1 MRRIH
6 SVVLICLAGVS
17 CYRVPEPD
25 CGFICGAGNSC
36 PTDYTCG
43 SDTICHRIGALAST
57 VCVHDAGS
65 LDSPI
70 LSPMVVATT
79 PSDGAS
85 GVSRT
90 APITATAN
98 QSLVADTVSTLSFLV
113 ATSAGVQLPG
123 VVDYDDSTLT
133 MTFTPASELP
143 AGATLSAQVT
153 ATITSTMTAPLMP
166 LTWTFT
172 TIDNQPPMLA
182 SSSPLANAVN
192 VPDNATIVVA
202 FSEPVTGVD
211 GTSFTVTAGAPIA
224 GVVSGSGASYSFTP
238 SLVLPAAS
246 VVTVSLSGSI
256 MDLAGNSLLPVQF
269 MFTTL

>member
-1 MRRIH
+1 MRQIH
-6 SVVLICLAGVS
+6 SVVLICLAVVS

-36 PTDYTCG
+36 PDDYTCG

-57 VCVHDAGS
+57 VCVRNDGGLDA
-65 LDSPI
+65 PI
-70 LSPMVVATT
+70 LSPMVVSEV

-98 QSLVADTVSTLSFLV
+98 QSLIASTVTTSSFLV
-113 ATSAGVQLPG
+113 LTSAGVQLPG

-133 MTFTPASELP
+133 MTFTPAGELP
-143 AGATLSAQVT
+143 AGATLSATVT
-153 ATITSTMTAPLMP
+153 ATITSAMTAPLMP
-166 LTWTFT
+166 LTWMFT
-172 TIDNQPPMLA
+172 TIDDQPPMLA

-192 VPDNATIVVA
+192 VPVSSTIVVA
-202 FSEPVTGVD
+202 FSEPVTGVN

-224 GVVSGSGASYSFTP
+224 GVVSGSGASYSFAP

-256 MDLAGNSLLPVQF
+256 TDLAGNSLLPVQF
-269 MFTTL
+269 MFTTQ